1 VTLRLGTRGS
11 ALALAQSRL
20 VADALT
26 RALDEPVE
34 IVTIETDGDR
44 STAPVAEL
52 GVGVFVSALR
62 DALAAKEIDIAVHS
76 YKDLPTAPV
85 EGLTIAAVPRREDPR
100 DVLITRT
107 GGGLASLPAG
117 ARVGTGSPRRVA
129 QLLALGRG
137 LVCTPIRGNVD
148 TRLRKLAAGDVD
160 AVVLAAAGLRRLGRA
175 AEICEVLDPDVIL
188 PAPAQ
193 GALAVE
199 CRTGDH
205 TLVERLARLDDE
217 PSRAAVLAERALLAT
232 LEAGCSAPVAA
243 LASVSADEI
252 TLTAA
257 VFAPDGSRAL
267 RRRGTAALS
276 DAAGLGTRLA
286 AQLLTDG
293 ADRLLEE
300 IARDPGASPRASAAS
315 GPGER
320 QLAPQ
325 SRADLTASEERI
337 VRAGAEGPAP
347 GASPR
352 ASAVRSEER
361 TDGAGKGDRP

>member
-1 VTLRLGTRGS
+1 MTLRLGTRGS

-34 IVTIETDGDR
+34 IVEIETDGDR
-44 STAPVAEL
+44 STAPVPEL

-62 DALAAKEIDIAVHS
+62 EALAAKEIDIAVHS

-85 EGLTIAAVPRREDPR
+85 EGLTIAAVPLREDPR
-100 DVLITRT
+100 DVVITRT
-107 GGGLASLPAG
+107 GGGLAALPAG
-117 ARVGTGSPRRVA
+117 ARIGTGSPRRVA
-129 QLLALGRG
+129 QLLALRRG
-137 LVCTPIRGNVD
+137 LVCIPMRGNVD
-148 TRLRKLAAGDVD
+148 TRLRKLASGEVD

-175 AEICEVLDPDVIL
+175 AEIGEVLDPAVIL

-205 TLVERLARLDDE
+205 TLVEQLACIDDE
-217 PSRAAVLAERALLAT
+217 HSRAAVLAERTLLAA

-243 LASVSADEI
+243 LASISAGEV

-257 VFAPDGSRAL
+257 VFAPDGSRTL

-276 DAAGLGTRLA
+276 DAAGLGARVA
-286 AQLLTDG
+286 AQLLADG
-293 ADRLLEE
+293 ADRLLAE
-300 IARDPGASPRASAAS
+300 IARDSGASSPASDEPIIRAGRETPAPAAS
-315 GPGER
+315 
-320 QLAPQ
+320 Q
-325 SRADLTASEERI
+325 RA
-337 VRAGAEGPAP
+337 
-347 GASPR
+347 
-352 ASAVRSEER
+352 SEER